1 VALESASLRP
11 EDAAINV
18 WHFWS
23 LTDDPADSVVD
34 INANIQ
40 TFYAQIEELFC
51 ANTLTGEGT
60 LKFYDLSDPEPRA
73 VIEQFNMSTL
83 SPTAGD
89 GLPTECAICLSFG
102 GAPGSGLNA
111 KRRNGR
117 LYIGPLSNGVT
128 STITGSVIVS
138 SAAVTTLSNAAVAAI
153 GYPTITNA
161 WSVFSP
167 TEAGPQP
174 WDEATLEAATTFV
187 TRGFV
192 NNSFD
197 TQRRR
202 GTVETSRAI
211 FP

>member
-1 VALESASLRP
+1 VALASESGRP

-23 LTDDPADSVVD
+23 LPDDPQDAVED
-34 INANIQ
+34 INANVQ
-40 TFYAQIEELFC
+40 TFYSSIEGLYC
-51 ANTLTGEGT
+51 ANTITGEFH
-60 LKFYDLSDPEPRA
+60 LKMYDLADPEPRA
-73 VIEQFNMSTL
+73 VIAEYDGATL
-83 SPTAGD
+83 SPTTGD
-89 GLPTECAICLSFG
+89 GLPTECAVCLSFG

-128 STITGSVIVS
+128 STIDGSVIVS
-138 SAAVTTLSNAAVAAI
+138 APTVTALVDAAVGVI
-153 GYPTITNA
+153 GYPTITHA

-167 TEAGPQP
+167 TAAGAQP

-202 GTVETSRAI
+202 GTVETGRTN
-211 FP
+211 F